1 MLKSPYPTQ
10 IPVLQHAHITVNHHS
25 KTGPYMHSTAEGTAP
40 ETHTAAQP
48 AGEHC
53 FWYLK

>member
-10 IPVLQHAHITVNHHS
+10 IPVQHAHITVNHHS
-25 KTGPYMHSTAEGTAP
+25 RTGPYMHSTAEGTAP